1 MPEYDNNNRGVLF
14 KNNEKKTDKHPDYT
28 GSATIDNEDK
38 YMSAWINESKSGK
51 SYLKISFSKK
61 EDSSG
66 SSATTSTADIPFQC
80 VLAE

>member
-14 KNNEKKTDKHPDYT
+14 KNNDKKTDKHPDYT

-61 EDSSG
+61 EESS
-66 SSATTSTADIPFQC
+66 SSSDDTSTADIPF
-80 VLAE
+80 

>member
-51 SYLKISFSKK
+51 SYLKISFLRKK
-61 EDSSG
+61 IRLVHQRLHLQQTYHFSVS
-66 SSATTSTADIPFQC
+66 
-80 VLAE
+80 